1 MNLFEFTRH
10 KFLTLT
16 IASHLALVY
25 VLIFGTIWQIIAMF
39 AMFSFII
46 TVASTATYHRLLS
59 HRAWPAPR
67 WFEIFGTLLG
77 VLSFTG
83 TSITRTVIHRYHHSF
98 TDTPKDPHS
107 PVVLGIFGTYFPM
120 LQEDKKFDLRVVA
133 DLLRDPFH
141 RNLHRYYFLILLM
154 FLIMMALIFSFP
166 WFLALFVAPG
176 ALCWMNISIC
186 NIFCHLGK
194 EEQIVNSKLLA
205 ILTFGEGWHK
215 YHHDNPNEADFGQGR
230 WDPGFWVV
238 RLFSKK
244 DAK

>member
-1 MNLFEFTRH
+1 MSLFEFTRH
-10 KFLTLT
+10 KFLAL
-16 IASHLALVY
+16 ILISHLSLLYILV
-25 VLIFGTIWQIIAMF
+25 FGSIWQIFAAIAM
-39 AMFSFII
+39 ASLII

-59 HRAWPAPR
+59 HRSWNAPR

-98 TDTPKDPHS
+98 TDTEKDPHS
-107 PVVLGIFGTYFPM
+107 PLVLGIFKTYFPM
-120 LQEDKKFDLRVVA
+120 LQEDVKFDLRVVA

-141 RNLHRYYFLILLM
+141 RNLHRYYFLILITFIAFAL
-154 FLIMMALIFSFP
+154 LIFTPS
-166 WFLALFVAPG
+166 WAIALFIAPG

-194 EEQIVNSKLLA
+194 KETIVDSRLLA

-215 YHHDNPNEADFGQGR
+215 YHHDNPLAADFGQGK

-238 RLFSKK
+238 RLFERKT
-244 DAK
+244 